1 MTEPNA
7 RSASRLEIIR
17 NITGEL
23 TSTLDVDEVLRLIIR
38 LVAEAMAVKGGAVR
52 LLRGGTSEYRL
63 SASWGLSHAYLS
75 KGPIVA
81 ESSIA
86 ACMMGE
92 VVHIPDVKNDPRIQY
107 PLHAEDEGIVSILSV
122 PMMMMNKVVGVLRL
136 YLAEAREFTVE
147 DIEFVRTLADLGSL
161 ALEHARLYSS
171 LKDQH
176 HSLIEDYHTAF
187 ERTVYPPRP

>member
-1 MTEPNA
+1 MTVPNA
-7 RSASRLEIIR
+7 PSRLEIIR
-17 NITGEL
+17 GITGEL

-52 LLRGGTSEYRL
+52 LLKEGTSEYRL

-86 ACMMGE
+86 ASMQGE
-92 VVHIPDVKNDPRIQY
+92 VVYIPDVKNDPRLQY

-122 PMMMMNKVVGVLRL
+122 PMMMMNKTVGVLRL
-136 YLAEAREFTVE
+136 YLAAPRDFTDE

-171 LKDQH
+171 LKEQH
-176 HSLIEDYHTAF
+176 HSLIEDYQTAF
-187 ERTVYPPRP
+187 EDTVYRPQP